1 MAIDLNDPTTWDLD
15 DKEMLEMA
23 KSGAVPTVEETAVPV
38 EAEKPAEPVAAAEPV
53 LVPSIPEEAPIQAM
67 DGKNTIPYSV
77 LRDAREDARAAKTR
91 LAQLEQELFALKSAP
106 SVVSP
111 PIAEAQVP
119 ETPPTLPPDVKQ
131 YLEKVKDN
139 WGEDIAAQA
148 ERTYW
153 LEQHVQ
159 YQHQA
164 IDHLMQQIKQQEQ
177 VTQQAQQR
185 QQLTESEQIEDA
197 IAANPKMDA
206 WAKADDQGWFD
217 RAVELHS
224 VLLKTDRGYAAASW
238 HDRMNALPSKV
249 EALFGPSFQ
258 KIDTEGTKA
267 KVQSIMDRPPTSL
280 SEIGSGAT
288 PERTEIQKLEDL
300 EGNQLTAYMD
310 KLARDPRKLDAYLR
324 GLTG

>member
-1 MAIDLNDPTTWDLD
+1 MSIDLNDPTTWDLD
-15 DKEMLEMA
+15 DKEMLEIA
-23 KSGAVPTVEETAVPV
+23 KSGAVPTAEVAAPV

-53 LVPSIPEEAPIQAM
+53 LVPSIPEEAPIQAV

-77 LRDAREDARAAKTR
+77 LRDAREDARAAKLR
-91 LAQLEQELFALKSAP
+91 IAQLEQELAKSTTVALTP
-106 SVVSP
+106 
-111 PIAEAQVP
+111 VP
-119 ETPPTLPPDVKQ
+119 TPVATSETPTTLPPEVKQ
-131 YLEKVKDN
+131 QIDKIKEN
-139 WGEDIAAQA
+139 WGDDIAAQA

-153 LEQHVQ
+153 LEQHLNVQ
-159 YQHQA
+159 RQT
-164 IDHLMQQIKQQEQ
+164 IDQLSQKLQQQEQ

-197 IAANPKMDA
+197 IAANPKLDA

-288 PERTEIQKLEDL
+288 PERTEMQKLEDL
-300 EGNQLTAYMD
+300 EGNQLTAHMN
-310 KLARDPRKLDAYLR
+310 KLAQDPRKLDAYLR
-324 GLTG
+324 SLSG

>member
-1 MAIDLNDPTTWDLD
+1 MAIDIDDPTTWDVD
-15 DKEMLEMA
+15 DKELLELA
-23 KSGAVPTVEETAVPV
+23 KAGAVPTAEAAAPV
-38 EAEKPAEPVAAAEPV
+38 EAEKPAEPAVEAEPV
-53 LVPSIPEEAPIQAM
+53 LVPSIPEEAPIQAV

-77 LRDAREDARAAKTR
+77 LRDAREDARTAKTR
-91 LAQLEQELFALKSAP
+91 LAQLEQELAALRTAP
-106 SVVSP
+106 VVAP
-111 PIAEAQVP
+111 TPAATPEAP
-119 ETPPTLPPDVKQ
+119 ATLPPEVQQQIDKIK
-131 YLEKVKDN
+131 EN

-153 LEQHVQ
+153 LEQHLN
-159 YQHQA
+159 YQRHT
-164 IDHLMQQIKQQEQ
+164 IDQLSQKLQQQEQ

-197 IAANPKMDA
+197 IAANPKLDA

-258 KIDTEGTKA
+258 KIDVEGTKA

-280 SEIGSGAT
+280 SEMGSGAT

-300 EGNQLTAYMD
+300 EGNQLTAHMN
-310 KLARDPRKLDAYLR
+310 KLAQDPRKLDAYLR
-324 GLTG
+324 SLSG